1 MRLFSPKNDSHFVS
15 GGFFSLF
22 IQNKKPNG
30 KQIAY
35 DRYQCF
41 NLSISHF
48 FPCSLIQ
55 CTISRPLSD
64 SMGRMRHLC
73 FAR

>member
-48 FPCSLIQ
+48 FSPVL
-55 CTISRPLSD
+55 
-64 SMGRMRHLC
+64 
-73 FAR
+73 